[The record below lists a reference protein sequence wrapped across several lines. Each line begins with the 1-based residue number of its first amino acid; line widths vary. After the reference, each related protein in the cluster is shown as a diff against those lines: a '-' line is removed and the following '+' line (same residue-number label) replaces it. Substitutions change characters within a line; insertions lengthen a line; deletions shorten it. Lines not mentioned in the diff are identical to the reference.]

1 MATVYYPQFEV
12 CRIAADGSRV
22 ALPAL
27 TVDVY
32 NVTDAS
38 SLGTL
43 VTDANSIIVEG
54 SFTADIFDV
63 IEISHATY
71 PLTCRFTLTET
82 QDEAYTLA
90 ENHIAIYIAENLY
103 TDTTES
109 QTARLYLIDL
119 DNPDAAPQYLADLKP
134 GVTTDIPYQ
143 TSVSKNVRLAMLS
156 QDIEGQFKTNDV
168 ATATETFDITIP
180 AIGGG
185 LTHPQVMARTI

>member
-1 MATVYYPQFEV
+1 MKIPETPARDV
-12 CRIAADGSRV
+12 R
-22 ALPAL
+22 LPEM
-27 TVDVY
+27 
-32 NVTDAS
+32 
-38 SLGTL
+38 GGG
-43 VTDANSIIVEG
+43 SIIAEG
-54 SFTADIFDV
+54 NFTADIFDV

-168 ATATETFDITIP
+168 ETATETFDITIP
-180 AIGGG
+180 AVTGTYQPLDAT
-185 LTHPQVMARTI
+185 LTALAGTN